1 MSLRP
6 LHILLTTACLVAPL
20 VAQDDGEKHSPTLQE
35 LQKDRVLEEG
45 GDLEKVEA
53 ENTGPRGGLRNHM
66 TMVVAMKPRRMAPGS
81 QGTMQL
87 ILAMRNETVL
97 LPGSHLNLILPD
109 RLGPLVPGAW
119 RLQEPGLGKLET
131 AFRGQPVYDNT
142 AVIDVDVG
150 VMADATYGQHR
161 FSFRV
166 EAEVT
171 DGPTGSAR
179 GVFMDVVN
187 GQIEVG
193 DPLPT
198 PVVMAG
204 PESGDAPDGGE
215 AADPLP
221 SDAASGVA
229 AQDGGPRAVAPA
241 GGRVADPVRS
251 AEEAQPGSSTSGSGI
266 PAGAEEGMPL
276 FLVIGGGVLLL
287 LIGLLVVF
295 RGR

>member
-6 LHILLTTACLVAPL
+6 LHILLTTACFVAP
-20 VAQDDGEKHSPTLQE
+20 VAAQDGVEKHSPTLQE
-35 LQKDRVLEEG
+35 LEKDRAFEEG

-81 QGTMQL
+81 HGTLQL
-87 ILAMRNETVL
+87 ILAMRNDAVL
-97 LPGSHLNLILPD
+97 VPGSHLNLILPEQ
-109 RLGPLVPGAW
+109 LGPLVPGAW
-119 RLQEPGLGKLET
+119 RLQDAGLGKLET

-142 AVIDVDVG
+142 AVVDVDVQ
-150 VMADATYGQHR
+150 VMADATYGLHR
-161 FSFRV
+161 FTFRV

-171 DGPTGSAR
+171 DGPSGSAR
-179 GVFMDVVN
+179 GVFMDTVN

-204 PESGDAPDGGE
+204 PESGDSPAGLE
-215 AADPLP
+215 AADPRS
-221 SDAASGVA
+221 SDAAGA
-229 AQDGGPRAVAPA
+229 AAAEGGARRAVAPA
-241 GGRVADPVRS
+241 GGRVVEPMRSDGGDPSV
-251 AEEAQPGSSTSGSGI
+251 AGGPGI
-266 PAGAEEGMPL
+266 PADADEGMPS
-276 FLVIGGGVLLL
+276 FLLVGGGVLLL